1 MAAEDLIAALESDG
15 VVRILNCLPSS
26 DTEQDW
32 KIQNAITAGLLT
44 TPATLPVAKDL
55 RDESWWSVGDQ
66 GTTGSCVG
74 WALAD
79 SVLRWHF
86 VQGGRLR
93 RDDRMSPRFL
103 WMAAKE
109 TDEFTN
115 EPSTFV
121 ERAGTSLKAALDVA
135 KKYGAVTDA
144 TLPFDS
150 GLLFDGEVNSFYSI
164 AAQLKIIAYFNLG
177 RSSQAWREWLA
188 GNGPIL
194 TRLSVDRTWDQA
206 SQTNGNLDVYQAST
220 ARGGHAVAFVGYTAD
235 RLIVRNSWG
244 RNWGDRGYAYASINY
259 AENAFTEAYGVTT
272 LTGQG
277 QPTTPTTPTTPSPPW
292 HR

>member
-15 VVRILNCLPSS
+15 VVRILNCLPSQ
-26 DTEQDW
+26 DTDQDW
-32 KIQNAITAGLLT
+32 KFQNAVTAGLLT
-44 TPATLPVAKDL
+44 TPATVPASKDL
-55 RDESWWSVGDQ
+55 REDTWWSVGDQ

-86 VQGGRLR
+86 VQGGWLQ
-93 RDDRMSPRFL
+93 RDERMSPRFL

-109 TDEFTN
+109 IDEFTN

-121 ERAGTSLKAALDVA
+121 ERAGTSLKAALDVSR
-135 KKYGAVTDA
+135 KYGSVTDA
-144 TLPFDS
+144 TLPFGS
-150 GLLFDGEVNSFYSI
+150 GKLFDGEVNTFYSI
-164 AAQLKIIAYFNLG
+164 AAKLKIIAYFNLG
-177 RSSQAWREWLA
+177 QNSQSWREWLA

-206 SQTNGNLDVYQAST
+206 SQTNGNLDEYKAET
-220 ARGGHAVAFVGYTAD
+220 ARGGHAVALVGYTAN
-235 RLIVRNSWG
+235 RFIVRNSWG
-244 RNWGDRGYAYASINY
+244 RNWGDGGYAYASANY
-259 AENAFTEAYGVTT
+259 AEDAFTEAYGVMTAS
-272 LTGQG
+272 GQG
-277 QPTTPTTPTTPSPPW
+277 QTPTPRPPW